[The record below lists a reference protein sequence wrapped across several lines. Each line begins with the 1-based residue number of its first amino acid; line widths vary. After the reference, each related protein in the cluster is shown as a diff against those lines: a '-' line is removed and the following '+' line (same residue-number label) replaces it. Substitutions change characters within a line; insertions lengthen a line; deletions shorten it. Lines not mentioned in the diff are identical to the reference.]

1 MGSAVPDAP
10 RGAVVLIGMMGAGKT
25 TVGSR
30 LARRLGWRYVDN
42 DLAIE
47 ADAGMS
53 VANIFA
59 TFGEEDFRRREAAFI
74 RDALAGVGERG
85 PVVLSVGGGAVLRP
99 ETQEAVRDA
108 GAEVVWLR
116 APVDV
121 LVERVARRR
130 QERPL
135 IAGDD
140 PEATMR
146 RIYAEREPVY
156 EAVSTRVVDV
166 STAGPD
172 DIARAIEEWFR

>member
-1 MGSAVPDAP
+1 MPDAP
-10 RGAVVLIGMMGAGKT
+10 PRAVVLIGMMGAGKT

-30 LARRLGWRYVDN
+30 LARRMGWRYVDN

-47 ADAGMS
+47 TDAGMP
-53 VANIFA
+53 VADIFA
-59 TFGEEDFRRREAAFI
+59 TFGEEEFRRREADFVRSSLASI
-74 RDALAGVGERG
+74 DALG
-85 PVVLSVGGGAVLRP
+85 PVVLSVGGGAVVRP
-99 ETQEAVRDA
+99 ETQDVLRDA
-108 GAEVVWLR
+108 GAEVIWLR

-121 LVERVARRR
+121 LVERVSRRR

-140 PEATMR
+140 PEAAMR
-146 RIYAEREPVY
+146 RIYASREPVY

-172 DIARAIEEWFR
+172 DVARTIEEWFR